1 MKSFRRKEYTPAE
14 VMTFKNKISRQE
26 IEALPQGFF
35 QGNIHLIDRHSSL
48 KEAVEFLSR
57 QKILGFDTESRPSF
71 RKGQHYAVS
80 LLQLATD
87 HDAFLFRLNRLGL
100 PPSLKKILARSS
112 ILKVGVAIHDDLGK
126 LNGLQAF
133 EPGAFHDLQHMAGQY
148 GIEDGGLRKL
158 AAIIL
163 GIRVSKAQQL
173 SNWEGDELTPAQL
186 RYAATDAWVCLAMY
200 RRLTGQSEEE

>member
-1 MKSFRRKEYTPAE
+1 
-14 VMTFKNKISRQE
+14 MTFKNTISRQE

-35 QGNIHLIDRHSSL
+35 QGNIHLIDRYSAV
-48 KEAVEFLSR
+48 KKAVELLSR

-71 RKGQHYAVS
+71 RKGQYFSVS
-80 LLQLATD
+80 LLQLATE

-100 PPSLKKILARSS
+100 PPSLKRILACRS

-126 LNGLQAF
+126 LNGLHAF
-133 EPGAFHDLQHMAGQY
+133 EPGAFLDLQQIVGQY
-148 GIEDGGLRKL
+148 GIEDRGLRKL

-173 SNWEGDELTPAQL
+173 TNWEGEKLTPAQEL
-186 RYAATDAWVCLAMY
+186 YAATDAWVCLAMY
-200 RRLTGQSEEE
+200 HRLTDQPE